1 MTLTFLSP
9 GMLILLAFIPA
20 FVVFFM
26 WRQSVYRK
34 LFQRL
39 GDTDLI
45 QQLVGRGFRRHYFW
59 WSALWLGTLAALVI
73 ALARPV
79 WGVNT
84 DVIEVQGVSVVVV
97 LDVSNSM
104 LAQDMVPSRLARAKL
119 ALHDLFDGLRGNE
132 VGLVV
137 FAGTAFAQFPLTND
151 IDSAMTFLNAVDTG
165 MISQQG
171 TVIEDAL
178 RIGLGLFDRQR
189 PSARIMVL
197 ATDGENHEGDVER
210 VIAEAVEHGV
220 VIHTIGYGDVEG
232 APVPV
237 LNARGEVVT
246 YKADAAGQLVLSRLD
261 EMTLQII
268 ARETGGLYHRASAN
282 GAEITNLI
290 HVINQAEAGLLDNRV
305 EARSIERFEI
315 FVLIALIAL
324 TLEIMLPTVVRM
336 RA

>member
-1 MTLTFLSP
+1 MTLTFISP
-9 GMLILLAFIPA
+9 VTLILLVLVPV
-20 FVVFFM
+20 FVVFFV
-26 WRQSVYRK
+26 WRRGVYQNILR
-34 LFQRL
+34 RL
-39 GDTDLI
+39 GDVDLVRL
-45 QQLVGRGFRRHYFW
+45 LVGRGFQRRYLW
-59 WSALWLGTLAALVI
+59 WSILWLGTLAALVI

-97 LDVSNSM
+97 LDVSSSM
-104 LAQDMVPSRLARAKL
+104 LAQDLAPSRLARAKL
-119 ALHDLFDGLRGNE
+119 ALRDLFDGLRGNE

-151 IDSAMTFLNAVDTG
+151 IDSAITFLNAVDTG
-165 MISQQG
+165 VISQQG

-178 RIGLGLFDRQR
+178 RIGLGLFDMQR
-189 PSARIMVL
+189 PSARFIVL

-210 VIAEAVEHGV
+210 VIADAVERGV
-220 VIHTIGYGDVEG
+220 VIHTIGYGGADG

-237 LNARGEVVT
+237 LNDSGEIIT
-246 YKADAAGQLVLSRLD
+246 YKADRAGQLVLSRMD
-261 EMTLQII
+261 EVTLQTI
-268 ARETGGLYHRASAN
+268 ARATGGLYHRASAN
-282 GAEITNLI
+282 GAEIANLI
-290 HVINQAEAGLLDNRV
+290 RIINQAEAGLLDNRV

-324 TLEIMLPTVVRM
+324 TLEMMLPAVIRM

>member
-1 MTLTFLSP
+1 MNVIFLNVGVLT
-9 GMLILLAFIPA
+9 LLALVPVFA
-20 FVVFFM
+20 GFFV
-26 WRQSVYRK
+26 WRQRIYRHA
-34 LFQRL
+34 FQRL
-39 GDTDLI
+39 GDLDLI
-45 QQLVGRGFRRHYFW
+45 RRLVAVGFRRRYFW
-59 WSALWLGTLAALVI
+59 WNGLWLCALIALVI

-104 LAQDMVPSRLARAKL
+104 LAQDLAPSRLQRARL

-132 VGLVV
+132 VALVL
-137 FAGTAFAQFPLTND
+137 FAGSAFAQFPLTND
-151 IDSAMTFLNAVDTG
+151 IDTAMTFLNAVDTG
-165 MISQQG
+165 VITQQG

-178 RIGLGLFDRQR
+178 RIALGLFDMQR
-189 PSARIMVL
+189 PAARFIVL

-210 VIAEAVEHGV
+210 VIGEAVERGV
-220 VIHTIGYGDVEG
+220 IIHTLGFGDAEG

-237 LNARGEVVT
+237 LNESGEVVT

-261 EMTLQII
+261 ETTLQKI
-268 ARETGGLYHRASAN
+268 AWETGGLYHQASAN

-290 HVINQAEAGLLDNRV
+290 HIINQAEAGLLDNRI
-305 EARSIERFEI
+305 EARSIERFGI
-315 FVLIALIAL
+315 FVLIAIIAL
-324 TLEIMLPTVVRM
+324 TLEIMLPAVMRM